1 MHALGVYHQHTRY
14 DRDNYIT
21 VNEDNIISQ
30 SAKSQFNKLSE
41 SAANVYNTPYSYE
54 SVMHYG
60 SSVSIKSLLMMLM
73 ILLGTKAVDRLPHTR
88 HAASV
93 IEMLNGPP

>member
-1 MHALGVYHQHTRY
+1 MFSYIYYQSKKTAIHEFMHALGVYHQHTRY

-21 VNEDNIISQ
+21 VNEDNIISE

-60 SSVSIKSLLMMLM
+60 SSVSIKSL
-73 ILLGTKAVDRLPHTR
+73 
-88 HAASV
+88 
-93 IEMLNGPP
+93 